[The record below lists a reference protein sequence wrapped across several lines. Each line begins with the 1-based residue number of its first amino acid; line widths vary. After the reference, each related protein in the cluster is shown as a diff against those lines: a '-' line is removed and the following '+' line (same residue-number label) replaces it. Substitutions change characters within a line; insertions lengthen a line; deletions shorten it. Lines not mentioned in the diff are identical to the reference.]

1 MDDIITQ
8 ISIGI
13 HLLQHFVLVIVKI
26 EIMVKSN
33 FQLRVA
39 NIFNQWICI
48 VPDWLQLVNGRLSCG
63 ASVIKADTGLLLGT
77 VANACLRGYVQKV
90 ILIESSVIKILQ
102 PQFNSGDTRA

>member
-1 MDDIITQ
+1 MLDDIITQ

-39 NIFNQWICI
+39 T
-48 VPDWLQLVNGRLSCG
+48 VSYTHLRAHETVLDLVCR
-63 ASVIKADTGLLLGT
+63 LLLDK
-77 VANACLRGYVQKV
+77 NKQLP
-90 ILIESSVIKILQ
+90 LQ
-102 PQFNSGDTRA
+102 PGTPPP